1 VVKQEIFYN
10 KKRKGKPLESTI
22 IFVLIFTFILSSI
35 FKTAFWL
42 KIPIGCFLLVLGSL
56 AHGVYQTTGLVVFAI
71 VFALPYVVNK
81 NMFQRFLEARIN
93 KPLVKNYASFENNAF
108 SIRESPVA
116 EYTVSHNEIIIKPV
130 NINFNSVEM
139 FFVRVDL
146 RWHNYLSRGLFI
158 APILF
163 VGTALYVKS
172 TGIHS
177 INTIKD
183 FFDVGQFL
191 ATIIFGFPL
200 VVFTYIEI
208 FFYITS
214 KETQNIMERFKSRF
228 SIDVE
233 NKAREK
239 AEQEQIILIQKEE
252 EKQRQIKQ
260 TVLKTE
266 QQITRRREIE
276 ANIKI
281 EKLRTERPEKERKLS
296 AILDKLDDL

>member
-1 VVKQEIFYN
+1 
-10 KKRKGKPLESTI
+10 LESTI

-42 KIPIGCFLLVLGSL
+42 KIPIGCFLLILGALS
-56 AHGVYQTTGLVVFAI
+56 HDIYQTTGLVIYLI

-81 NMFQRFLEARIN
+81 NTFQRFLEARIN
-93 KPLVKNYASFENNAF
+93 KPLIKNYALFENNAF
-108 SIRESPVA
+108 SARDNPVA
-116 EYTVSHNEIIIKPV
+116 EYTVSHNDITIKPI
-130 NINFNSVEM
+130 NIDFNSVEM
-139 FFVRVDL
+139 FFVRVHL
-146 RWHNYLSRGLFI
+146 RWENYLSRGLYI
-158 APILF
+158 VPILF
-163 VGTALYVKS
+163 IGTALYIKS

-191 ATIIFGFPL
+191 ATVIFGLPL
-200 VVFTYIEI
+200 VLLTYIEM
-208 FFYITS
+208 FFYITP
-214 KETQNIMERFKSRF
+214 KETKNIMDRFKSRF
-228 SIDVE
+228 TIDIE
-233 NKAREK
+233 NIAREK

-266 QQITRRREIE
+266 QEITRRREIE
-276 ANIKI
+276 ANVKI

-296 AILDKLDDL
+296 AILDKLDEL

>member
-1 VVKQEIFYN
+1 M
-10 KKRKGKPLESTI
+10 ESTI

-42 KIPIGCFLLVLGSL
+42 KIPIGCFLLILGALS
-56 AHGVYQTTGLVVFAI
+56 HDIYQTTGLVIYLI

-81 NMFQRFLEARIN
+81 NTFQRFLEARIN
-93 KPLVKNYASFENNAF
+93 KPLIKNYALFENNAF
-108 SIRESPVA
+108 SARDNPVA
-116 EYTVSHNEIIIKPV
+116 EYTVSHNDITIKPI
-130 NINFNSVEM
+130 NIDFNSVEM
-139 FFVRVDL
+139 FFVRVHL
-146 RWHNYLSRGLFI
+146 RWENYLSRGLYI
-158 APILF
+158 VPILF
-163 VGTALYVKS
+163 IGTALYIKS

-191 ATIIFGFPL
+191 ATVIFGLPL
-200 VVFTYIEI
+200 VLLTYIEM
-208 FFYITS
+208 FFYITP
-214 KETQNIMERFKSRF
+214 KETKNIMDRFKSRF
-228 SIDVE
+228 TIDIE
-233 NKAREK
+233 NIAREK

-266 QQITRRREIE
+266 QEITRRREIE
-276 ANIKI
+276 ANVKI

-296 AILDKLDDL
+296 AILDKLDEL